1 MREAW
6 ADGPATEFGRRFV
19 PFAVPLL
26 LLGAALSL
34 DDGDLG
40 EARAWLDAHGSW
52 MDWMEA
58 TLGRSEGQVLE
69 AQWWRASGNGARARD
84 HAERAL
90 QYATAHD
97 NRLLCSLLHHF
108 LGSLDTSE
116 GLGVTA
122 KEHFAVALALAD
134 ACQAPNERALVL
146 LASAE
151 LAALTGESAE
161 AITLLKRG
169 ACDLR
174 AARGPEDTPARM
186 TSGRVRRP
194 STGDSRLPGPIHP
207 VAEGAEYARGRSA
220 TPRRGGSH

>member
-1 MREAW
+1 MLEAW

-58 TLGRSEGQVLE
+58 TLGRSEVGGAPGAVVARFGQRGT
-69 AQWWRASGNGARARD
+69 RAGPRRAGTPVRDRPTTTACSAR
-84 HAERAL
+84 
-90 QYATAHD
+90 
-97 NRLLCSLLHHF
+97 CSITSS
-108 LGSLDTSE
+108 GSLDTSE

-134 ACQAPNERALVL
+134 ACQAPYERALVL
-146 LASAE
+146 FW
-151 LAALTGESAE
+151 
-161 AITLLKRG
+161 
-169 ACDLR
+169 
-174 AARGPEDTPARM
+174 PA
-186 TSGRVRRP
+186 P
-194 STGDSRLPGPIHP
+194 NSRH
-207 VAEGAEYARGRSA
+207 
-220 TPRRGGSH
+220 